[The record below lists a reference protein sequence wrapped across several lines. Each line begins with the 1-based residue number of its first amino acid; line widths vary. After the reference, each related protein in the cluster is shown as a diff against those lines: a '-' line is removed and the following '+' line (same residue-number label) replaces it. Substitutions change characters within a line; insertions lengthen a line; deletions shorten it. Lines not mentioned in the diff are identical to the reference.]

1 MTEMIHKNS
10 VNQTNSLPAQ
20 AKHGWGYKTAWFFL
34 NNGIIFALV
43 VEVLIFSIL
52 GKEKFLNV
60 QMMGI
65 ILQSAAAVAII
76 MPFYTL
82 AMISG
87 NVDFSTTQVGALAG
101 TMFAIMLTVLKFPIW
116 AAVVGALVL
125 GIGLSALN
133 SWVVIR
139 LRIPSL
145 IATLVSGS
153 VAFGLA
159 YILAEHYG
167 TAMQV
172 KVNAPFIRSLWSVKP
187 FGIPIPLVVYV
198 AAACYILVY
207 IVLNHTRLGSHLYAL
222 GSNPDAAIRSGIN
235 VRLLIILAFLLLA
248 LATSSA
254 NIIDNVR
261 KFNAGP
267 YLSPASLSSGAGIPI
282 TLVGALFA
290 GIGLFGGTG
299 RVEFTLVGLLFFA
312 ILAQGM
318 AVVGFPAQL
327 RVAVDGAA
335 IILALML
342 DSMRRYLSSR

>member
-1 MTEMIHKNS
+1 MTVITQPKS
-10 VNQTNSLPAQ
+10 TNSSPAQ
-20 AKHGWGYKTAWFFL
+20 AKHGLAYKTAWFFL
-34 NNGIIFALV
+34 NNGIIIALV
-43 VEVLIFSIL
+43 VEVLIFAIL
-52 GKEKFLNV
+52 GKEKFWNV
-60 QMMGI
+60 PMLGI
-65 ILQSAAAVAII
+65 ILQSTGAVGII

-101 TMFAIMLTVLKFPIW
+101 TMFAISLTVFRLPLWI
-116 AAVVGALVL
+116 AVSIALIL

-139 LRIPSL
+139 LKIPSL

-159 YILAEHYG
+159 YILAERYG
-167 TAMQV
+167 SAMQV
-172 KVNAPFIRSLWSVKP
+172 KLNVPLLRSLWTVKP
-187 FGIPIPLVVYV
+187 FGISIPLVVYV
-198 AAACYILVY
+198 MIFCYILVY
-207 IVLNHTRLGSHLYAL
+207 IILNHTRLGSHLYAL
-222 GSNPDAAIRSGIN
+222 GSNRDASIRSGIN
-235 VRLLIILAFLLLA
+235 VKVLIVLAFLLLA

-299 RVEFTLVGLLFFA
+299 RVEFTLIGLLFFA
-312 ILAQGM
+312 VLAQGM
-318 AVVGFPAQL
+318 AVVGFPAQF

-342 DSMRRYLSSR
+342 DSMRRYLSTR

>member
-1 MTEMIHKNS
+1 MTAITQIKTTDS
-10 VNQTNSLPAQ
+10 FPAK
-20 AKHGWGYKTAWFFL
+20 AKHGLGYKVAWFFL
-34 NNGIIFALV
+34 NNGIIFALII
-43 VEVLIFSIL
+43 EVLIFTIL
-52 GKEKFLNV
+52 GKEKFWNI

-65 ILQSAAAVAII
+65 ILQSAGAVGII
-76 MPFYTL
+76 MPFYTM

-101 TMFAIMLTVLKFPIW
+101 TMVAIMLTVMKFPLW
-116 AAVVGALVL
+116 AAVLGALGMGV
-125 GIGLSALN
+125 GLSALN

-145 IATLVSGS
+145 IATLVTGS
-153 VAFGLA
+153 VAFGIA
-159 YILAEHYG
+159 YILAERYG

-172 KVNAPFIRSLWSVKP
+172 KVNAPLIRSLWSVKP
-187 FGIPIPLVVYV
+187 FGIPVPLVVYV
-198 AAACYILVY
+198 MAVCYIVVY
-207 IVLNHTRLGSHLYAL
+207 IILNHTRLGSHLYAL
-222 GSNPDAAIRSGIN
+222 GSAPEASMRSGIN
-235 VRLLIILAFLLLA
+235 IKLLIVLAFLLLA

-254 NIIDNVR
+254 NILDNVR

-299 RVEFTLVGLLFFA
+299 RVEFTLIGLLFFA
-312 ILAQGM
+312 VLAQGM
-318 AVVGFPAQL
+318 AVVGFPAQF
-327 RVAVDGAA
+327 RVAVDGAS
-335 IILALML
+335 IILALLL